1 MRHFRDHASAE
12 NIVSAAIIRSSHAGL
27 FLFDRVAIHE
37 AMIRPIKRDYCCNLN
52 MELHLRDKIENH
64 DVDAANHARR
74 RLDFRAP
81 LNFENN
87 FLRNMPT

>member
-1 MRHFRDHASAE
+1 ME
-12 NIVSAAIIRSSHAGL
+12 L
-27 FLFDRVAIHE
+27 FLLDRTTIHE
-37 AMIRPIKRDYCCNLN
+37 VMIRPIKRDYCCNLN

-74 RLDFRAP
+74 RRRLDFRAP
-81 LNFENN
+81 LNFEND